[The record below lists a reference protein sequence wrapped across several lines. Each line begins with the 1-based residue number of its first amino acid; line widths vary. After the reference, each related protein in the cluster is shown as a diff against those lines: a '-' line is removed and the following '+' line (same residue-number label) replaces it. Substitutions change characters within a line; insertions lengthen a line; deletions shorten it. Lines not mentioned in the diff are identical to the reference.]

1 MPKWSKDIEQ
11 MPALEPE
18 QPRFPRLLTLAQ
30 VREILN
36 VGMPAV
42 YALVSSGELRA
53 LQLGGGR
60 RMWRVSEDD
69 LEAYLER
76 CYQETQER
84 IAAGTIKAE
93 ALDGED

>member
-11 MPALEPE
+11 MPALEPGK
-18 QPRFPRLLTLAQ
+18 PRFPRLLTLAQ

-53 LQLGGGR
+53 L
-60 RMWRVSEDD
+60 RVGKSFRIEADD
-69 LEAYLER
+69 LESFLGPRY
-76 CYQETQER
+76 TQT
-84 IAAGTIKAE
+84 G
-93 ALDGED
+93 

>member
-1 MPKWSKDIEQ
+1 MPKWSEDIEQ

-18 QPRFPRLLTLAQ
+18 HTRFPRLLTLAQ

-36 VGMPAV
+36 VGMPTV

-53 LQLGGGR
+53 LQLSGGR

-76 CYQETQER
+76 CYLETQER

>member
-1 MPKWSKDIEQ
+1 MPKTSKDMAE
-11 MPALEPE
+11 MPTMEPE
-18 QPRFPRLLTLAQ
+18 APRFPRLLTLAQ

-53 LQLGGGR
+53 LQLSGGR

-69 LEAYLER
+69 LADYLER
-76 CYQETQER
+76 CYQETKER